1 MEFLGLI
8 VLENRIKA
16 KTKPVIR
23 QLQGA
28 NLRTVMVTGDHIQT
42 AVSVAK
48 ECQMVDRPVVFVTAK
63 GRDSTGGPIVTFRRE
78 NGKGNKFLMESNQ
91 SFDCG
96 PDYQFA
102 LDGPTYEAVR
112 NHDPDLNRKLVCR
125 GAVFARMSPTH
136 KELLVGDLI
145 QLGYYVG
152 MCGDGANDC
161 GALKVIV
168 LPMISGLSF
177 LDLIFDFLKLLDYII
192 NHICIS

>member
-1 MEFLGLI
+1 M
-8 VLENRIKA
+8 
-16 KTKPVIR
+16 
-23 QLQGA
+23 
-28 NLRTVMVTGDHIQT
+28 
-42 AVSVAK
+42 
-48 ECQMVDRPVVFVTAK
+48 
-63 GRDSTGGPIVTFRRE
+63 
-78 NGKGNKFLMESNQ
+78 
-91 SFDCG
+91 DCG

>member
-1 MEFLGLI
+1 
-8 VLENRIKA
+8 
-16 KTKPVIR
+16 
-23 QLQGA
+23 
-28 NLRTVMVTGDHIQT
+28 
-42 AVSVAK
+42 
-48 ECQMVDRPVVFVTAK
+48 
-63 GRDSTGGPIVTFRRE
+63 
-78 NGKGNKFLMESNQ
+78 MESNQ

-102 LDGPTYEAVR
+102 LEGPTYEAVR

-168 LPMISGLSF
+168 LPLFVFSIDGLKQNAGSLLTPVSYTFFYALSHGTLGFALHGSSLYHF
-177 LDLIFDFLKLLDYII
+177 LIGGNSSTANQILSCKWLLKLPWRAKPRLRPERA
-192 NHICIS
+192 